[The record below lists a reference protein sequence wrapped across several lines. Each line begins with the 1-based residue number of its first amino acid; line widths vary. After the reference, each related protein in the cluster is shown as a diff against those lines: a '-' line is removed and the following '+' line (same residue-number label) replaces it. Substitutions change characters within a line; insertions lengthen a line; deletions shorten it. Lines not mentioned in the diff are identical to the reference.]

1 MASKHQSLYKK
12 IKNYEIKN
20 YYEYIHF
27 KQILTNK
34 ENDIAFLQVR
44 IFYTDY
50 DDEFTDI
57 AKIIEKLQLDIYF
70 LRKKLKKFEFFAQY
84 KNYYSYEN
92 DILLYPIIEE
102 SNYDLELVQN

>member
-20 YYEYIHF
+20 YREYDYF
-27 KQILTNK
+27 NQILTNK
-34 ENDIAFLQVR
+34 ENDIDFLKVR

-50 DDEFTDI
+50 DDEFSDI
-57 AKIIEKLQLDIYF
+57 SKIIEKLQLDIYF
-70 LRKKLKKFEFFAQY
+70 LRKILKKFEFFAQY

-102 SNYDLELVQN
+102 SNYDIELIQN